1 MFSKLRKILGLPD
14 PDYPRPALEEG
25 EEIIREGNVIFS
37 ITFYGGGTGGRLL
50 LTNRRL
56 LWYETRNVLWPF
68 KRTVGQASI
77 SDVASVDKGTLFDF
91 VFGGRRLRLRLRD
104 GKDVCLKEAD
114 GKLDEWIA
122 TIGRSIAS
130 EYPGTHDYP

>member
-25 EEIIREGNVIFS
+25 EEIIREGKAVFS
-37 ITFYGGGTGGRLL
+37 MTFWGGGRVGRMM
-50 LTNRRL
+50 LTSRRF
-56 LWYETRNVLWPF
+56 LWYETRNVPRPF
-68 KRTVGQASI
+68 KRIAGQVNL
-77 SDVASVDKGTLFDF
+77 SDIASVDKGTWLDF
-91 VFGGRRLRLRLRD
+91 VGGGRRLRLRLRN
-104 GKDVCLKEAD
+104 GKDKCLFEDD

-130 EYPGTHDYP
+130 EYPGSHDYP